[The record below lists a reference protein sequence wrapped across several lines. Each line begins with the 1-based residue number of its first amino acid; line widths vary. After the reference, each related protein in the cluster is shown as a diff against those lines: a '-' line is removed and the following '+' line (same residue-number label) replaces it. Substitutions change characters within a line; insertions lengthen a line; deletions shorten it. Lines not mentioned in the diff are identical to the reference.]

1 MIPAPQLSVND
12 RAQTVAAALEAKQGE
27 NISIL
32 DVAPIAALIER
43 FVIVSGSNS
52 RQVGALVD
60 SVLDAMRD
68 LDGSKPM
75 IEGRDDATWVLLDYG
90 DVVVHVFLR
99 ETRAYY
105 DLDQLWASLNSKT
118 VLLRYLY
125 RQDQFSFLPPPS
137 F

>member
-52 RQVGALVD
+52 RQVVALVD

-68 LDGSKPM
+68 LDGSKPL

-105 DLDQLWASLNSKT
+105 DLDQLWADALP
-118 VLLRYLY
+118 VLV
-125 RQDQFSFLPPPS
+125 QA
-137 F
+137 